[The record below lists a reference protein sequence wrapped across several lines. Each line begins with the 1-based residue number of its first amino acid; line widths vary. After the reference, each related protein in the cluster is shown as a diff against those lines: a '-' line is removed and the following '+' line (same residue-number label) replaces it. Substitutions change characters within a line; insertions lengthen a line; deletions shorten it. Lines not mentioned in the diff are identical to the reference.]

1 MTLKKCNRFTF
12 VAASV
17 SALLIRCPFLRNL
30 LHKICVFDQPL
41 LNQELRQ
48 SILFLTGGDMHR
60 IVNPVRRYKLSKSQM
75 NFAAVS
81 DVPIC
86 LYYLESSIAA
96 SPFWRIYRKPQL
108 GNRST
113 HSYSL

>member
-60 IVNPVRRYKLSKSQM
+60 IVNPVRRYKLSKSQI

-86 LYYLESSIAA
+86 LCYL
-96 SPFWRIYRKPQL
+96 K
-108 GNRST
+108 T
-113 HSYSL
+113 VDCC